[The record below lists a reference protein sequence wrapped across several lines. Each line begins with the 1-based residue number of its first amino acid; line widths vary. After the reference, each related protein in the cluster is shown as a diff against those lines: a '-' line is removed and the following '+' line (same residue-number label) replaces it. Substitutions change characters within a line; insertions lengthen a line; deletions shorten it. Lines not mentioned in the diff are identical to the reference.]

1 MSLQSIKIKGFKTFA
16 ESVEIRL
23 SHRLTAVVGPNGSGK
38 SNLVDA
44 IRWGI
49 GERSNRL
56 LRVANPV
63 DVIFAGLAE
72 RRPLSMAEVAI
83 TLDNRQKKYPNDDE
97 LISIIR
103 RTFRDGESV
112 YEINGESMRLKDI
125 EDIFRGTGL
134 GKQTYSVVGQGE
146 VEQVIQTTPGDR
158 LKVME
163 ELAGVDVL
171 RGTKRGVENKLDQAR
186 NSMEKIAAHI
196 SESEANYERL
206 AIQAEVL
213 EKYQYLSDRL
223 THLKHQ
229 LHLISL
235 AKIVNELDDLSIK
248 KNMLDSK
255 RKESQA
261 EMDETEASDD
271 SSKELEELESQRIAA
286 SAKREEALV
295 IQSKTEANLEHS
307 RTKLA
312 ETSQKLQSSKVEIE
326 SAERR
331 EPGIAA
337 KIDSQTAEI
346 EEKKSI
352 LAQKEEALKNV
363 ESEKPEASNMTQ
375 ERQKLVGAL
384 DAARRAADDARA
396 KVSDIQSR
404 MTVTNERIRA
414 ASQRLREL
422 EDQQEEVLLDA
433 KPLEREL
440 DAIQS
445 SRIKSEAKLSTIDE
459 EQKSVDTELVSV
471 RTEVRE
477 LERELERQ
485 KRLLEGVVFKP
496 LALKKPVYWNNL
508 DISVFSAED
517 QRLIRS
523 QLEWIMANSSEL
535 APLSKQIPAESDAII
550 LLDNPSFALFDTI
563 ESALS
568 GNEDVRL
575 CKDGWILL
583 DGRFALTQSDK
594 LSESEIASRIDEL
607 SSNLELVKSKLA
619 LLDSRKEELAKRKEK
634 ANAELSDARRQEL
647 EKSKEISSIQ
657 AKNDA
662 TRKQGQGREAELGKL
677 TEQLQSLQQTLTQFE
692 SEQSAHSEKLR
703 ESVEKV
709 RQAGNSL
716 SEFDAGRLKLQELQT
731 EYERKASNAK
741 EERTNAQ
748 RDLEE
753 SQRTLSVLEQELKN
767 GRQRIQELEQIILD
781 SETLIKNLESSIIEG
796 ERDLNTAKMTI
807 LRTEKIEKDIADRKQ
822 EIALLQE
829 KRANA
834 IKNARARLGRYAN
847 DLHQIELSIV
857 ELKVKKDDAL
867 TRIAEL
873 GRSPNDRIEST
884 EIDEI
889 KTEISVT
896 TQKLA
901 EYGAVNMTAKDE
913 SKSAK
918 ERLDFLNGQLHDL
931 AQAEANLRSAL
942 NEVEQRIKNTF
953 EEVYR
958 SVESHFRRLAD
969 VLFPG
974 AEGNLRRV
982 RDEANETIG
991 VEVEFN
997 LPGRRLKGL
1006 HSLSGGEKTLAAL
1019 ALLFAFFKTKSSPFC
1034 VLDEVDAALDDSN
1047 VERFTRLL
1055 QSEAGD
1061 TQFVIITHNKETMRW
1076 CDALYGITLDA
1087 SGTSRVVSVK
1097 LDESDKKKEEA
1108 LF

>member
-16 ESVEIRL
+16 ESVEIKL
-23 SHRLTAVVGPNGSGK
+23 SHRLTAIVGPNGSGK

-49 GERSNRL
+49 GERSNKL
-56 LRVANPV
+56 LRVANPI
-63 DVIFAGLAE
+63 DVIYAGLGE
-72 RRPLSMAEVAI
+72 RRPLSLAEVAI
-83 TLDNRQKKYPNDDE
+83 TLDNRQKKYPNDE
-97 LISIIR
+97 ETIHIIR

-112 YEINGESMRLKDI
+112 YEINGDSIRLKDI

-163 ELAGVDVL
+163 ELAGVDIL
-171 RGTKRGVENKLDQAR
+171 RGTKRSVENKLDQAR

-196 SESEANYERL
+196 SESESNYERL

-213 EKYQYLSDRL
+213 EKYQYLSDRM

-235 AKIVNELDDLSIK
+235 TKIVNELDDLSIK
-248 KNMLDSK
+248 KNMLETK
-255 RKESQA
+255 RKESQV
-261 EMDETEASDD
+261 ELDDTEASEDG
-271 SSKELEELESQRIAA
+271 SKELEELESQRIAT
-286 SAKREEALV
+286 SSRREEALV
-295 IQSKTEANLEHS
+295 IQSKAEANLEHS
-307 RTKLA
+307 RVKLS
-312 ETSQKLQSSKVEIE
+312 ETLQKLQSSKVELE
-326 SAERR
+326 TVERR
-331 EPGIAA
+331 APGLAA
-337 KIDSQTAEI
+337 KIDGQNAEI
-346 EEKKSI
+346 EDKKKI
-352 LAQKEEALKNV
+352 QAQKEETLKTV
-363 ESEKPEASNMTQ
+363 ESEKPEASNMAQ
-375 ERQKLVGAL
+375 ERQRLVGAL
-384 DAARRAADDARA
+384 DTARRTADDARA
-396 KVSDIQSR
+396 KVGDMQSR

-414 ASQRLREL
+414 SSQRLREL
-422 EDQQEEVLLDA
+422 EDLQLEALFDT

-440 DAIQS
+440 DTIQS
-445 SRIKSEAKLSTIDE
+445 NRIKSEAKLSTIDE
-459 EQKSVDTELVSV
+459 EQKSIDTEFISV
-471 RTEVRE
+471 RTQALELSREV
-477 LERELERQ
+477 ERQ
-485 KRLLEGVVFKP
+485 RKLLEGVAFKP
-496 LALKKPVYWNNL
+496 LALKKPIFWNNF
-508 DISVFSAED
+508 DISGFSQED

-523 QLEWIMANSSEL
+523 QLEWIVSNASEL
-535 APLSKQIPAESDAII
+535 PSLKSQIPNGSDAII

-563 ESALS
+563 ESALL

-575 CKDGWILL
+575 CKDDWILL
-583 DGRFALTQSDK
+583 DGRYALTQSDR
-594 LSESEIASRIDEL
+594 LSESEIAVRIDDL
-607 SSNLELVKSKLA
+607 NSNLELVKSRQSSLELHK
-619 LLDSRKEELAKRKEK
+619 DELAKRREK
-634 ANAELSDARRQEL
+634 ANIDLKDSRTQEL
-647 EKSKEISSIQ
+647 EKSKEISSFQ

-692 SEQSAHSEKLR
+692 SEQSSHSEKLR

-709 RQAGNSL
+709 RQAGNNL
-716 SEFDAGRLKLQELQT
+716 TEFDAGRLKLQELQT
-731 EYERKASNAK
+731 EYERKASKAK
-741 EERTNAQ
+741 EELTNAQ
-748 RDLEE
+748 HDLEE
-753 SQRTLSVLEQELKN
+753 SQRVLTAIEQELKN
-767 GRQRIQELEQIILD
+767 GRQRILELEQTITD
-781 SETLIKNLESSIIEG
+781 SETLIKSLESSIIEG

-807 LRTEKIEKDIADRKQ
+807 LRTEKIEKDITDRKQ

-829 KRANA
+829 KRSNA
-834 IKNARARLGRYAN
+834 IKNTRARLGRYAN

-857 ELKVKKDDAL
+857 ELKVKKDEVI

-884 EIDEI
+884 DIDAI

-974 AEGNLRRV
+974 AEGNLKRV

-1097 LDESDKKKEEA
+1097 LDDSDKEKEKA